1 MGNFV
6 NFQKTNKYLS
16 RRRKCMSE
24 VKNITEADFEDAI
37 AANKP
42 VVVDFWA
49 TWCGPCRMI
58 GPVLDE
64 LAADYGDTV
73 SIVKV
78 NVDEEPGL
86 AQKFGI
92 TSIPNIKVFKNS
104 AEIENIVG
112 AAPKA
117 SLKASIDKHL

>member
-1 MGNFV
+1 
-6 NFQKTNKYLS
+6 
-16 RRRKCMSE
+16 MSE
-24 VKNITEADFEDAI
+24 VKNITEADFEGAI

-64 LAADYGDTV
+64 LAKDYGDTV

-78 NVDEEPGL
+78 NVDEEPAL

-92 TSIPNIKVFKNS
+92 TSIPNVKVFKAS
-104 AEIENIVG
+104 QEVENIVG

>member
-1 MGNFV
+1 
-6 NFQKTNKYLS
+6 
-16 RRRKCMSE
+16 MSE